1 MGMGMGHTLSGWTVL
16 VQLLSMLVSSSFG
29 ASASK
34 RRYSAY
40 NYDLTFPQFCPD
52 GRLLQ
57 VEYAMTA
64 ACSKSTP
71 IACVGLS
78 IPTSAGGEH
87 QAQTEDESLL
97 IMATISSTLPQ
108 KKDDGL
114 GCVPGEN
121 ADRGWSQDS
130 SSGGRSQNRII
141 EVPVSSFY
149 ICDPT
154 GPHRATT
161 SILVGLSGL
170 LPDAASLL
178 EVTLR
183 QLEKEQRMFG
193 WHRLGSNLCQGQLQ
207 TREICPRLGISI
219 SDKCQTH
226 AFGGGLRPVGASIL
240 LASVDG
246 GMGGFGNYGALMT
259 MCETF
264 PNGDCIVSKKYVR
277 CPQIMITG
285 GSSRSRARLTALLRP
300 RMMSLSTQRDKLH
313 STFVREAVELI
324 VLSLFEQQ
332 NAELLDNRKV
342 EVVLQSSVHGTV
354 RIPDDT
360 VSKIVADMREKSSG
374 S

>member
-1 MGMGMGHTLSGWTVL
+1 MGHAFSHRWLPVF
-16 VQLLSMLVSSSFG
+16 VQLLLMFVPFALG
-29 ASASK
+29 ASAS

-40 NYDLTFPQFCPD
+40 NYDLTFPQFTPD

-64 ACSKSTP
+64 ASSKSTP

-78 IPTSAGGEH
+78 IPTFDGNGH
-87 QAQTEDESLL
+87 QAAEDESLL
-97 IMATISSTLPQ
+97 IMATISSTSLPQ
-108 KKDDGL
+108 NNDDGS
-114 GCVPGEN
+114 VP
-121 ADRGWSQDS
+121 DRGWSRDP
-130 SSGGRSQNRII
+130 SSGGRAQNRII
-141 EVPVSSFY
+141 ELPLSSFY

-170 LPDAASLL
+170 LPDATSLL

-183 QLEKEQRMFG
+183 QLEYEQRMFG
-193 WHRLGSNLCQGQLQ
+193 WHRLGSNLCQSQLQ
-207 TREICPRLGISI
+207 TADICPRLGRSI
-219 SDKCQTH
+219 ADKCQTH

-246 GMGGFGNYGALMT
+246 GMGDFGNHGALMT
-259 MCETF
+259 MCETL
-264 PNGDCIVSKKYVR
+264 PNGDCTVNKKYGR

-300 RMMSLSTQRDKLH
+300 RMVSLSTQRDKLH
-313 STFVREAVELI
+313 STFVREAVESI

-332 NAELLDNRKV
+332 NAELDEIKM
-342 EVVLQSSVHGTV
+342 EIVLQSSVHGTA
-354 RIPDDT
+354 RIPDD
-360 VSKIVADMREKSSG
+360 VASKIVADMRRKSSG
-374 S
+374 LRE